1 MTPNSCFIFRFL
13 PELVLEPYTNYYA
26 PYAPD
31 FTVDE
36 LLDLPKHLQQAYDDS
51 LNSEDYPYDTSR
63 LTIRKSGDI
72 DETFHIIEF
81 APREEE
87 DQTYA
92 VKAVVHTIFDESRY
106 YTVEESAARPGKYL
120 LCHPEVGRHSLLRQ
134 SWDHIPTDEELIE
147 AVSTLGI
154 NFDKLRSHID
164 MLEADYKQ
172 ASASYREFRERQKH
186 AAEGN
191 DEDNLLVGCADH
203 SAFSAL
209 EMLDYEISRKQ
220 SFLQKKL
227 QECNGGMSTAEQW
240 NKRFGARYSAEKLTE
255 PIASRYDRV
264 FRLGSMEPPLFVCEK
279 YHRKGVVDEEGKEII
294 PCEQYEIFEQIDAD
308 GVIPFL
314 SNGKWGLCHFGV
326 CTEAIFDEVIIHSEE
341 YCQVMLKG
349 QKGWIDSE
357 GKFTQN
363 QEDAWFGSWY
373 NADK

>member
-1 MTPNSCFIFRFL
+1 MTSNSCFIFRFL
-13 PELVLEPYTNYYA
+13 PELVAMPYTDYSA
-26 PYAPD
+26 PGAPD
-31 FTVDE
+31 FTIEE
-36 LLDLPKHLQQAYDDS
+36 LLDSPKLLQRAYEDS
-51 LNSEDYPYDTSR
+51 FYSKDYPYDISR
-63 LTIRKSGDI
+63 LTIHKSGDQ
-72 DETFHIIEF
+72 DEIFHIIEF
-81 APREEE
+81 APHEEE

-92 VKAVVHTIFDESRY
+92 VKAVVHTIFDESSY
-106 YTVEESAARPGKYL
+106 YTVEESTVRPGKYL
-120 LCHPEVGRHSLLRQ
+120 LCHPKVNRHSLLRL

-154 NFDKLRSHID
+154 DFEKLTSHID
-164 MLEADYKQ
+164 MLETDFKQ

-186 AAEGN
+186 TADAN

-203 SAFSAL
+203 SAFCAL
-209 EMLDYEISRKQ
+209 EMLDHEISRKQ

-227 QECNGGMSTAEQW
+227 QECNGGMLTAEQW
-240 NKRFGARYSAEKLTE
+240 YKRVGMRNFAEKLTE

-279 YHRKGVVDEEGKEII
+279 NHWKGVVDQAGKEVI
-294 PCEQYEIFEQIDAD
+294 PCQQYEIFEQIDAD